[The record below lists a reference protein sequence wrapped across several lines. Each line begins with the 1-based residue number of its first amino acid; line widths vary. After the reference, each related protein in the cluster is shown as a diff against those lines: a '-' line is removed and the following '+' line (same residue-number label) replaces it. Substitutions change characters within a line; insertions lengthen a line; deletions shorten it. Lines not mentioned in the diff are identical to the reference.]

1 MSDQILIQFRSDLAE
16 FRKELNDVKQQITG
30 AGKAAEDAGKQ
41 SNASFSKLSDTIKG
55 VGAALGVAFSVQQV
69 VAFAKEAV
77 QLAKQAEGIEK
88 AFSKLNKRGLLD
100 ELRDAVNGTVSDV
113 KLMQAAVKANN
124 FKLPLDQLAT
134 LFKFAAQRARDTGEE
149 VDYLVESI
157 VLGISRKSIPIL
169 DNLGLSAS
177 QIQKEFEKTGDMAT
191 AVGNII
197 NQSMG
202 SDSPKGAATVIDQ
215 ATARIENMKTK
226 FGELL
231 LMPTSSLAQTFNK
244 FFEGFEGMV
253 DVVDKIAN
261 AEDVVVEKRVK
272 RMTSYYDK
280 VIANT
285 KETYKG
291 VVDIDKAT
299 EGFIENVIR
308 GERNIERLK
317 KESELSTLG
326 GIDIDKAI
334 EKQISAIRERAA
346 AQKIIYEQEQEA
358 AKAATAANEEK
369 AKAEKAA
376 SNEKIKLKKEELEK
390 IRALEDKAIL
400 DDLEAQIEADRRGE
414 EMAKEIDDRKKKQL
428 EDWLQWQKDFFG
440 ESEDAYEESEINKT
454 EITQEELAVR
464 EALLRA
470 YEDIS
475 RALVDRAFAEMQR
488 KRDDDLDNE
497 LSSLEKQRN
506 AEINSKERTESEIA
520 KINAKY
526 DAQAKKIKQDKW
538 RKDKNAAILMTN
550 INTAGAVMA
559 AYFREGAYGAIIAGI
574 AGAAQLAIIASQ
586 PEPKFHKGE
595 IDIRPKGKKRLKNG
609 EFKATL
615 IEGESVINSEATA
628 KYKEELQAINDKKF
642 DDLLLKKYILPVLE
656 ERIEKSKTTGQN
668 MANNIRMQSYNG
680 SNVVEMLMRVN
691 ATSKENTAIL
701 ATALKQFKRD
711 YRQPQ

>member
-1 MSDQILIQFRSDLAE
+1 MSDTILIQFRHDLAE
-16 FRKELNDVKQQITG
+16 FRKELADVKEKISDT
-30 AGKAAEDAGKQ
+30 GKAAESAGKTT
-41 SNASFSKLSDTIKG
+41 NAAMDGLKNTLKS
-55 VGAALGVAFSVQQV
+55 VGSMIAGAFAVQQV
-69 VAFAKEAV
+69 ISFGQEAIK
-77 QLAKQAEGIEK
+77 LAKDAEGIER
-88 AFSKLNKRGLLD
+88 AFSKLNKRDLLD
-100 ELRDAVNGTVSDV
+100 ELRGAVQGTVSDV

-134 LFKFAAQRARDTGEE
+134 LFKFAAQRARDTGEQ

-169 DNLGLSAS
+169 DNLGLSAA
-177 QIQKEFEKTGDMAT
+177 QIQEEFAKTGDMAT

-202 SDSPKGAATVIDQ
+202 SDSPKGAATAIDQ

-244 FFEGFEGMV
+244 YFEGFEGMV
-253 DVVDKIAN
+253 DVVYKLAN
-261 AEDVVVEKRVK
+261 AEDIVVEKRVK

-299 EGFIENVIR
+299 EGFIENVIK

-317 KESELSTLG
+317 KESELSTVG

-376 SNEKIKLKKEELEK
+376 YDEKIKLKKQELDK
-390 IRALEDKAIL
+390 IRALEDKALL

-414 EMAKEIDDRKKKQL
+414 EMQKEIEDRKKKQL
-428 EDWLQWQKDFFG
+428 EDWLQWEKDFFG
-440 ESEDAYEESEINKT
+440 ESEEAYEESEINKT

-464 EALLRA
+464 EALLKA
-470 YEDIS
+470 YEDVS

-488 KRDDDLDNE
+488 KRDEDLDNE
-497 LSSLEKQRN
+497 LSALEKQRN

-520 KINAKY
+520 RINAKY

-538 RKDKNAAILMTN
+538 RKDKNEAILRTN
-550 INTAGAVMA
+550 INIAGAVMA
-559 AYFREGAYGAIIAGI
+559 AYFREGGWGAAIAAI

-586 PEPKFHKGE
+586 PEPKFHDGE
-595 IDIRPKGKKRLKNG
+595 IDIRPRGKQRLKNG

-615 IEGESVINSEATA
+615 IEGESVIKPEATR
-628 KYKEELQAINDKKF
+628 KYAQELQAINDLKF
-642 DDLLLKKYILPVLE
+642 DELLLKKYILPVLE
-656 ERIEKSKTTGQN
+656 ERAEKSRTTGEN
-668 MANNIRMQSYNG
+668 MINNIRLQQYNG

-691 ATSKENTAIL
+691 ATSRENTAIL
-701 ATALKQFKRD
+701 ASAMKQFKRD
-711 YRQPQ
+711 YRQP